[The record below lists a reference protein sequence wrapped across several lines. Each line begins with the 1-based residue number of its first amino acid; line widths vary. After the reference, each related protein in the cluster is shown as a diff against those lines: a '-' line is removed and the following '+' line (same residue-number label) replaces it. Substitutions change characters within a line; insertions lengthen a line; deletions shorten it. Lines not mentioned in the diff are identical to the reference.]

1 MCRYFQ
7 HVGRVGKDV
16 QARGVSGETREAWR
30 GIFISSEE
38 SEQISAHAGPETHSL
53 PHQDY
58 FFLHIKLVSRS
69 QHAVLF
75 FFIIWFHTQ
84 GILKMSNTLKKK
96 SSSVADRIRRKQL
109 SLQTCSHACSGSML
123 WGGDLCR
130 KKAPEDRRQSN
141 TGALYLREHKS
152 SPHVRNKESE
162 GLSGRSETSRGLWE
176 NPTTVSFHHVVSWI
190 FCGSSLFTSVF
201 FRSGFRFMAVRCLCF

>member
-16 QARGVSGETREAWR
+16 QARASAGRRGRRGVEYSSGGGERAD
-30 GIFISSEE
+30 ISPRRSRNTFT
-38 SEQISAHAGPETHSL
+38 STPRLLFSSYKACVKKSTCCLI
-53 PHQDY
+53 
-58 FFLHIKLVSRS
+58 FLHHMIPHTGNIENV
-69 QHAVLF
+69 QH
-75 FFIIWFHTQ
+75 I
-84 GILKMSNTLKKK
+84 KKK
-96 SSSVADRIRRKQL
+96 SSGVADRIRRKQL

-176 NPTTVSFHHVVSWI
+176 NPTTVSFHHVVS
-190 FCGSSLFTSVF
+190 
-201 FRSGFRFMAVRCLCF
+201 